1 VNKDLDSPGSPL
13 PFKGRYLVQPRRNF
27 FKIGAALLW
36 SGYAEQALPYLEAEL
51 QRTPRNVRTMVLVGQ
66 IHLEAKR
73 PADARRVLEQAIAID
88 PASAEA
94 WNELGG
100 VEMAEGSP
108 KRAIECYR
116 KALDVKS
123 DLTYALLNTA
133 QAYAQLGDNPNAEK
147 FFTRALE
154 ADPRSAEAA
163 NGLGLTLANENRLDE
178 AKRSFERAIE
188 IRRDYASAINN
199 LGVLYIN
206 RGDTN
211 NAIAAFRYGIQV
223 APGEDLLYLN
233 LGRVY
238 VNRGERDKARQV
250 IEEWLERKPGNE
262 TAQKALRALDGERR

>member
-1 VNKDLDSPGSPL
+1 
-13 PFKGRYLVQPRRNF
+13 
-27 FKIGAALLW
+27 
-36 SGYAEQALPYLEAEL
+36 
-51 QRTPRNVRTMVLVGQ
+51 MVLVGQ

-73 PADARRVLEQAIAID
+73 PAEARRVLMQAIAID
-88 PASAEA
+88 AASAEV

-100 VEMAEGSP
+100 VEMTEGNP
-108 KRAIECYR
+108 KRAIEYYL
-116 KALDVKS
+116 KALNIKS

-133 QAYAQLGDNPNAEK
+133 QAYAQLGYNSNAEK

-154 ADPRSAEAA
+154 ADPHSAEAA

-178 AKRSFERAIE
+178 ARRSFERAIE

-262 TAQKALRALDGERR
+262 TALKALRALDAERR